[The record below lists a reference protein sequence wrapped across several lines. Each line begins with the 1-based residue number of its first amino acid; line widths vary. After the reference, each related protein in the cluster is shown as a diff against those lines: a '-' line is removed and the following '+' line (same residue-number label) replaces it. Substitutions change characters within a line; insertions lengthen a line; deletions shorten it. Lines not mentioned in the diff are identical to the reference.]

1 MISTMNK
8 NRNIIETDIA
18 SLTFYMKGGL
28 NYNDAY
34 LLTTTQRKQMISVIE
49 KHYEAMNPNKKNEF

>member
-1 MISTMNK
+1 MISIMNK

-28 NYNDAY
+28 DYNDAF
-34 LLTTTQRKQMISVIE
+34 LLTTKQRKQLTVVIE
-49 KHYEAMNPNKKNEF
+49 KHYEAMNPNKKNQF